1 MSWYVLGRLEVF
13 VNSSARLPTTN
24 LEPALRET
32 VCAYVQIDRRL
43 FSIGSASPLG
53 HTDGRDAAPR
63 VRRVGP
69 RVRARAFPSRT
80 SRFRART
87 PSPRALEPATPP
99 ERSPSDEPAAPH
111 RVFSRFAVAGG
122 PRTPTDVIP
131 NKFVEANG
139 AAREVLEKGFR
150 FTPRNLGIFAVF
162 GIAVPVIIYK
172 GCVNEFVRA
181 QEKRSASRVFFFPR
195 RSRAATTN
203 DSNDSLPAPRTT
215 GNELTTYPRVA
226 LARNSATRIRST
238 AAPRRSSCEE
248 TLHTPRDATP

>member
-1 MSWYVLGRLEVF
+1 M
-13 VNSSARLPTTN
+13 
-24 LEPALRET
+24 
-32 VCAYVQIDRRL
+32 
-43 FSIGSASPLG
+43 
-53 HTDGRDAAPR
+53 
-63 VRRVGP
+63 
-69 RVRARAFPSRT
+69 
-80 SRFRART
+80 
-87 PSPRALEPATPP
+87 
-99 ERSPSDEPAAPH
+99 
-111 RVFSRFAVAGG
+111 
-122 PRTPTDVIP
+122 IP

-215 GNELTTYPRVA
+215 GNELTAYPRVPSRHGTA
-226 LARNSATRIRST
+226 L
-238 AAPRRSSCEE
+238 
-248 TLHTPRDATP
+248 HG